1 MRAFLFCALIILLDG
16 YDLQAMALAVP
27 TLAAHWHLP
36 ASAFAPALSASLVG
50 LGLGSALLAPLGD
63 RIGRRPLLVGGML
76 LMAVTGAGAACA
88 DGVGQLVLWR
98 ALIGAALGVCQAN
111 ATALASEHAPPARR
125 AGVMTLVGC
134 SVSLGGMLAGWA
146 APWILA
152 QATWRGLFLVG
163 AVLPAGIA
171 VAALAG
177 LPESPQLPAGRP
189 AAANPGAL
197 ASLRALLAPA
207 YRERT
212 LRLWCIYGLA
222 ALLLYLLTS
231 WLPVLLSSAGWPAA
245 RALRGIAL
253 LQFGG
258 IAGALIQAW
267 WIDRGHPVGAL
278 IGAYAVTAAAA
289 AAFAVPGAQG
299 AWPLL
304 LVLLGSGAAGAM
316 LSIFAVGAIYYPP
329 AIRVSGFGWAG
340 AITRVGAVLGPL
352 LGGWV
357 LGTAMPAAHIMALMA
372 LPAAL
377 CCVLAVGM
385 RRTLR
390 LACRMG

>member
-1 MRAFLFCALIILLDG
+1 
-16 YDLQAMALAVP
+16 
-27 TLAAHWHLP
+27 
-36 ASAFAPALSASLVG
+36 VG

-63 RIGRRPLLVGGML
+63 RFGRRPLLIGGL
-76 LMAVTGAGAACA
+76 LLIAVAAAGAATA
-88 DGVGQLVLWR
+88 TGMWQLVSWR
-98 ALIGAALGVCQAN
+98 TLVGAALGVCQSN
-111 ATALASEHAPPARR
+111 ATALASEYAPPSRR

-134 SVSLGGMLAGWA
+134 SVSLGSLLAGWA

-152 QATWRGLFLVG
+152 QASWRGLFLVG
-163 AVLPAGIA
+163 AVLPAGMA
-171 VAALAG
+171 VAALIG
-177 LPESPQLPAGRP
+177 LAESPQFLANTATSGRGP
-189 AAANPGAL
+189 ESPGAL
-197 ASLRALLAPA
+197 ASLRAVLAPP

-222 ALLLYLLTS
+222 ALLLYLLIS
-231 WLPVLLSSAGWPAA
+231 WLPVLLSSAGWPPA

-258 IAGALIQAW
+258 IAGALVQAW

-289 AAFAVPGAQG
+289 AAFAVPGTQG

-304 LVLLGSGAAGAM
+304 LVLVGSGAAGAM

-340 AITRVGAVLGPL
+340 AITRGGAVLGPL

-357 LGTAMPAAHIMALMA
+357 LGSGVPAARIMALTA

-377 CCVLAVGM
+377 CCLTAVSM
-385 RRTLR
+385 RGSLQT
-390 LACRMG
+390 AQAAA

>member
-1 MRAFLFCALIILLDG
+1 MLVLCALIILLDG
-16 YDLQAMALAVP
+16 YDLQAMGLAVP
-27 TLAAHWHLP
+27 SLAQQWHLP
-36 ASAFAPALSASLVG
+36 PAAFTLAQTASLIG
-50 LGLGSALLAPLGD
+50 LGLGSALLAPFGD
-63 RIGRRPLLVGGML
+63 RLGRRPLLIGGL
-76 LMAVTGAGAACA
+76 LMIAASAGGAATSGA
-88 DGVGQLVLWR
+88 MWQLVLWR
-98 ALIGAALGVCQAN
+98 TLIGAALGVCQAN
-111 ATALASEHAPPARR
+111 ATALASEYAPPSRR

-134 SVSLGGMLAGWA
+134 SVSLGGLLAGWA
-146 APWILA
+146 APSILA
-152 QATWRGLFLVG
+152 GAGWRGLFLVG
-163 AVLPAGIA
+163 AVLPAAIA
-171 VAALAG
+171 VAALIG
-177 LPESPQLPAGRP
+177 LAESPQLSKSDS
-189 AAANPGAL
+189 NPGAL
-197 ASLRALLAPA
+197 DSLRILLAPA

-231 WLPVLLSSAGWPAA
+231 WLPVLLHSAGWEQA

-258 IAGALIQAW
+258 IAGALLQAW

-278 IGAYAVTAAAA
+278 IGAYAVTALAA
-289 AAFAVPGAQG
+289 AAFALSGTQP

-340 AITRVGAVLGPL
+340 AITRIGAVLGPL
-352 LGGWV
+352 LGGWALT
-357 LGTAMPAAHIMALMA
+357 LGMPAARIMALTA

-377 CCVLAVGM
+377 CCLTAVSM
-385 RRTLR
+385 RRTLKT
-390 LACRMG
+390 APESA